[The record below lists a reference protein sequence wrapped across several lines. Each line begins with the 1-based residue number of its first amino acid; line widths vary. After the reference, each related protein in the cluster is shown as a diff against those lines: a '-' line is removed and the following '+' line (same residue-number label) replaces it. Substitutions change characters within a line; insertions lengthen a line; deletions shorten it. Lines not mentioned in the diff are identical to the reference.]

1 MRTMIVRWSL
11 ASMMMVA
18 MSSITSSDLWA
29 GYGSSG
35 GSSGG
40 YGSSGAANY
49 YGGSTGGSSGG
60 SSGGYAGPLRRMHA
74 HIHDHLAAKHA
85 RHAARRASYWG
96 GSSGYYTSGYGSSG
110 YGSSG
115 YGSSGGSSGGYGS
128 SGGHGSSGHYGS
140 SGGGSSGSSPY
151 GNSPYGSSP
160 YGSSPYGSGSTGG
173 GSSGGLSSSVYSEG
187 NVYSSRYQ
195 PMANYSVASSSVA
208 PSGPSSLA
216 GDEIQLMLSVPESA
230 KVLVNGKPTT
240 STGTLRRFVS
250 RDLTPSESY
259 RFDIQATYE
268 VDGKEVTQT
277 RSVVARA
284 GGSEQVVFDT
294 ERVDDPVETML
305 TLNVPEG
312 ATVVL
317 ANNPTKS
324 DGASRVYRTKQL
336 KAGEVWEDYKI
347 EVSFAGQTK
356 QKTIRLI
363 GGDKLEMS
371 FNFNEQEANK
381 VASN

>member
-1 MRTMIVRWSL
+1 
-11 ASMMMVA
+11 
-18 MSSITSSDLWA
+18 
-29 GYGSSG
+29 
-35 GSSGG
+35 
-40 YGSSGAANY
+40 
-49 YGGSTGGSSGG
+49 
-60 SSGGYAGPLRRMHA
+60 
-74 HIHDHLAAKHA
+74 
-85 RHAARRASYWG
+85 
-96 GSSGYYTSGYGSSG
+96 
-110 YGSSG
+110 
-115 YGSSGGSSGGYGS
+115 
-128 SGGHGSSGHYGS
+128 
-140 SGGGSSGSSPY
+140 
-151 GNSPYGSSP
+151 
-160 YGSSPYGSGSTGG
+160 
-173 GSSGGLSSSVYSEG
+173 
-187 NVYSSRYQ
+187 
-195 PMANYSVASSSVA
+195 MANYAVASSESN
-208 PSGPSSLA
+208 SLA
-216 GDEIQLMLSVPESA
+216 GDEIQIMLSVPEKA

-250 RDLTPSESY
+250 RDLTPAESY

-324 DGASRVYRTKQL
+324 DGGSRVYRTKQL

-347 EVSFAGQTK
+347 EVTYAGQTK

-371 FNFNEQEANK
+371 FNFNEREANK